1 MERKSVISSKIVG
14 KTWIN
19 VSMKQIFTKFSPSHK
34 FYQYIKSVRHD
45 FYQRTSVSAH
55 WWMRSNVYI

>member
-1 MERKSVISSKIVG
+1 MEKVCDFIKKIVG

-34 FYQYIKSVRHD
+34 FYQYIKRSVRHD
-45 FYQRTSVSAH
+45 FYPKNKCLSGDE
-55 WWMRSNVYI
+55 IKCICI